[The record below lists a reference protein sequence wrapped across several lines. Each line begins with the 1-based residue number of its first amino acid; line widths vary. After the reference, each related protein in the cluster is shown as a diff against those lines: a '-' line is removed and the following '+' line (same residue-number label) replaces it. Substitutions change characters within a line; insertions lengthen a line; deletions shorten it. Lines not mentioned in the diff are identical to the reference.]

1 MNRRADLEQ
10 RLAVQMRKAFFD
22 CLQDKL
28 KMEDKTEAIGWL
40 IRLHEELG
48 NRFCAV
54 LPSRAVQIREHM
66 DNQLFA
72 QQLHNGAYGSEQLG
86 PLIEY
91 TWQLLGIACAPDMDA
106 EVRTSYARTAS
117 VLAPGAEFCVV
128 VPLYLKEAHAQ
139 LDEIIDRVR
148 KLGPQA

>member
-1 MNRRADLEQ
+1 MDRLADFEQ
-10 RLAVQMRKAFFD
+10 RLAGQMRKAFFD
-22 CLQDKL
+22 CLHDKL
-28 KMEDKTEAIGWL
+28 KMDDKTEAIGWL

-54 LPSRAVQIREHM
+54 LPSRAAHIREHM

-72 QQLHNGAYGSEQLG
+72 QQLRNGAFGSEQLG

-91 TWQLLGIACAPDMDA
+91 TWQLLGTACAPNMDA
-106 EVRTSYARTAS
+106 EVRESHARTAS
-117 VLAPGAEFCVV
+117 VLTPGAEFCVV

-148 KLGPQA
+148 KLGPEV